1 MENFEFFNPTR
12 IIFGKGTENKIGE
25 ILKRDKIKKVL
36 FVYGKESI
44 KKIGLYD
51 RVAKALKE
59 NNIEFIE
66 HSGVKPNPVLSHTKE
81 GIEKAKAEKVDAILA
96 VGGGS
101 VIDEGKT
108 IAVGASSKKD
118 VWVYFKRGDEIK
130 SALPVYT
137 ILTLAATGT
146 EMNGFAV
153 ITKEETQEKLSIAS
167 EHIFPKVSIL
177 NPELTFT
184 VSAQYQ
190 AYAAVDAIA
199 HVIEYYFSGT
209 HCPNLQN
216 RLIEGLIKTI
226 METTEEILKEP
237 KNYNARAEFMWAAT
251 LALNGLTRI
260 GIKGGG
266 FPNHMIAHALGAL
279 YDLPH
284 GACLSIVIPA
294 WMKWYKD
301 RNINQFERFAKKI
314 FNKNDADEG
323 ISQLKSWFKKIGAP
337 VHLKDVNISSSEINK
352 IIENAYNIAKVWQM
366 DKDYTKKVLTE
377 ILKNANY

>member
-25 ILKRDKIKKVL
+25 ILKRNKIKKVL

-51 RVAKALKE
+51 RVVKALKE

-81 GIEKAKAEKVDAILA
+81 GIEKAKAEKVNAILA

-118 VWVYFKRGDEIK
+118 VWVYFKREDEIK

-137 ILTLAATGT
+137 ILTLSATGT

-153 ITKEETQEKLSIAS
+153 ITKEETQEKLSISS

-209 HCPNLQN
+209 YCPNLQN
-216 RLIEGLIKTI
+216 RIIEGLIKTI
-226 METTEEILKEP
+226 METTEKILEEP
-237 KNYNARAEFMWAAT
+237 KNYNARAEFMWSAT
-251 LALNGLTRI
+251 LALNGLTRL
-260 GIKGGG
+260 GIKGGS

-284 GACLSIVIPA
+284 GVCLSIVIPA
-294 WMKWYKD
+294 WMKWYKE
-301 RNINQFERFAKKI
+301 RNINQFERFAKEI
-314 FNKNDADEG
+314 FNSKTADEG
-323 ISQLKSWFKKIGAP
+323 ILELKNWFKKIGAP
-337 VHLKDVNISSSEINK
+337 VSLKDVGINESEISK
-352 IIENAYNIAKVWQM
+352 IVDNAYNIAKVWQM
-366 DKDYTKKVLTE
+366 KDLYNKQVLTE
-377 ILKNANY
+377 IIKYAND